1 MPAAGEDHTACPG
14 QWAASPPQTGV
25 LQPLRKVPHWPKG
38 GRWGGPDAAA
48 GRLLHLFRPENSR
61 PDRPVGAAAQRRDG
75 PHVAVPRIIEISH
88 HCFPCQ
94 AMDVPGR
101 CIKGGGL
108 AGGPPAGQDCKSASA
123 TAPGLWKLI
132 PEICA
137 LAK

>member
-14 QWAASPPQTGV
+14 QWAAPPPQTGV
-25 LQPLRKVPHWPKG
+25 LQPLRKVLRWPKG
-38 GRWGGPDAAA
+38 GRGGAAPAPTRDACCTCSAPRTA
-48 GRLLHLFRPENSR
+48 GRTDLS
-61 PDRPVGAAAQRRDG
+61 AQRRDG